1 VEAEDIYVERFGIT
15 GYEDGVPK
23 GNATPLKGAETGST
37 MSAQVALW
45 VGRPLPL
52 IVIVIV

>member
-1 VEAEDIYVERFGIT
+1 VEAEDLYVERFGIA

-23 GNATPLKGAETGST
+23 GNATPLKGAEAGST
-37 MSAQVALW
+37 VSAQIALW
-45 VGRPLPL
+45 VGRPFPL